1 MKNMKFFRK
10 LSLIIIF
17 IFAML
22 LSGCLER
29 FDSSGYIKS
38 MLDATYKGDFEKYA
52 AVTKSSVSAIRED
65 YDSFIDHEVQVWLQ
79 YCGFSQD
86 DLIPDDIKT
95 QIFDL
100 IRDLYKEAS
109 YTVKEADADG
119 NVELTIE
126 PLNIY
131 NAVYKDYEAFNTDFN
146 ERNDNYEFSDYSD
159 DAFIR
164 AYLDPIIA
172 IFRKH
177 MEPMSRNE
185 PVIITVNVSPDDSGR
200 YGISNDDV
208 ATLYNTLINYTIANA
223 P

>member
-1 MKNMKFFRK
+1 MRFFRK

-17 IFAML
+17 IFAMI

-29 FDSSGYIKS
+29 FDSSGYVKG

-52 AVTKSSVSAIRED
+52 TATKSSVNAIQED
-65 YDSFIDHEVQVWLQ
+65 YNGFIDHEVQVWLQ
-79 YCGFSQD
+79 YCGFTQD
-86 DLIPDDIKT
+86 DLIPDDTKA
-95 QIFDL
+95 QIVAL
-100 IRDLYKEAS
+100 IRDLYKETT

-146 ERNDNYEFSDYSD
+146 ERNDNYEFSDYTD
-159 DAFIR
+159 DAFMR
-164 AYLDPIIA
+164 AYLEPIIA

-177 MEPMSRNE
+177 MAPVPYDEP
-185 PVIITVNVSPDDSGR
+185 IILTVNVSPDDSGR
-200 YGISNDDV
+200 YGISDDDV

>member
-1 MKNMKFFRK
+1 MKFFRK

-17 IFAML
+17 IFAMVL
-22 LSGCLER
+22 TGCLER

-52 AVTKSSVSAIRED
+52 TATKSTVNAIEED
-65 YDSFIDHEVQVWLQ
+65 YNSFIDHETQVWLK

-86 DLIPDDIKT
+86 DLIPDDTKA
-95 QIFDL
+95 QIIEL
-100 IRDLYKEAS
+100 IRDLYKETS
-109 YTVKEADADG
+109 YTVKEADSDG

-131 NAVYKDYEAFNTDFN
+131 NAVYKDFEAFNTDFN
-146 ERNDNYEFSDYSD
+146 ESNDNYEFSDYSD
-159 DAFIR
+159 DAFMR
-164 AYLDPIIA
+164 AYLEPIIA

-177 MEPMSRNE
+177 MEPAPHNE
-185 PVIITVNVSPDDSGR
+185 PVVITVNVSPDDSGR

-208 ATLYNTLINYTIANA
+208 ATLYNTIINYSIANA